1 MRFGTDSQNLLTLI
15 EGRGF
20 VFNPAILRSGLHE
33 IIHILMDIEL
43 SQLLKASLYERNSK
57 RRAYRNGYRESLWQ
71 TSVGAIQIRIPKLRR
86 GTYYPDQLLN
96 DQTVITSLIRLIKLS
111 ILIGVDEQ
119 ILRHDLVETIDL
131 QFSNYDISQI
141 ADAIAQVIE
150 DAMPEDEVELDIVS
164 LAEIDWLK
172 RRYILLMSKSQYNG
186 LQEIVRAETTSH
198 LDQEFWQDF
207 TRRMQQSGLITE
219 AHHLSQINPYAI
231 VQPVVSHLTFHS
243 RFVEHI
249 NHEYEQILSQLLA
262 TV

>member
-1 MRFGTDSQNLLTLI
+1 MRFGSDSQNLLAII

-20 VFNPAILRSGLHE
+20 VFNPVVLQSGLRE
-33 IIHILMDIEL
+33 IVHILMDIEL
-43 SQLLKASLYERNSK
+43 SQLLEASRYERNSK
-57 RRAYRNGYRESLWQ
+57 RRAYRNGYRQSLWQ
-71 TSVGAIQIRIPKLRR
+71 TSIGAIEIRIPKLRR

-96 DQTVITSLIRLIKLS
+96 DQNAIESIIRLIKLS
-111 ILIGVDEQ
+111 ILIGVNEQ
-119 ILRHDLVETIDL
+119 VLEHELAETL
-131 QFSNYDISQI
+131 NLNLSRYDISQI
-141 ADAIAQVIE
+141 AVVLAQVI
-150 DAMPEDEVELDIVS
+150 DDTMPEEDVELDIVS

-207 TRRMQQSGLITE
+207 TRRMKQSGLITE

-231 VQPVVSHLTFHS
+231 VQPVVSHQSFHS
-243 RFVEHI
+243 RFAEYI
-249 NHEYEQILSQLLA
+249 NHGYEQILSQLLE